1 MRTIQFLLRKEFKQ
15 IFRNRTILIMIMVMP
30 AMQLLILPFAAN
42 YEVKN
47 INLSVVDHDHSSF
60 SQKLISKITASGYF
74 KLQGYNASFKEAFQ
88 LIESDK
94 ADLILE
100 IPQGFERNLVRENQ
114 PAGQPGEQKLF
125 IAVNAINGTKAG
137 LGGAYLTQIINNFSN
152 NIRQEWQQPMGNNS
166 TPTIEI
172 TSSNWFNPF
181 LNYNIFMV
189 PGILAILVTMVG
201 GFLTALNIVKEK
213 EVGTIEQINVT
224 PIKKQYF
231 ILGKLIPF
239 WILGNVVF
247 SIGLLISWLVY
258 GIIPLGNLI
267 VLYGF
272 ASFFLLAVL
281 GFGLLIS
288 TYSDTQQQA
297 MLIMF
302 FFMMIFILMGGL
314 FTPIESMPGWAQ
326 VIAKL
331 NPVSYMIEV
340 MRMVIL
346 KGSGWKDIFPQL
358 WKIAFFAVVLNTWAI
373 LNYRKTA

>member
-1 MRTIQFLLRKEFKQ
+1 MRTIKFLLQKEFKQ
-15 IFRNRTILIMIMVMP
+15 IFRNRSILTMIIVMP
-30 AMQLLILPFAAN
+30 IMQLLILPLAAN

-47 INLSVVDHDHSSF
+47 INLSVIDHDHSSY
-60 SQKLISKITASGYF
+60 SQRLISKITASGYF
-74 KLQGYNASFKEAFQ
+74 KLQGYNSSFKEAFK

-100 IPQGFERNLVRENQ
+100 IPQGFERNLVREN
-114 PAGQPGEQKLF
+114 EQKLF
-125 IAVNAINGTKAG
+125 IAVNAINGTKAN
-137 LGGAYLTQIINNFSN
+137 LGGSYLSQIIMNYDND
-152 NIRQEWQQPMGNNS
+152 IRVQWNQQPTYN
-166 TPTIEI
+166 TVPTIEI

-224 PIKKQYF
+224 PIKKYYF

-247 SIGLLISWLVY
+247 TIGLLITWLVY
-258 GIIPLGNLI
+258 GIVPLGNLM

-272 ASFFLLAVL
+272 IWLFLLAVL

-288 TYSDTQQQA
+288 TYSNTQQQA

-314 FTPIESMPGWAQ
+314 FTPIDSMPGWAK
-326 VIAKL
+326 VIAGF
-331 NPVSYMIEV
+331 NPLSYMIDV

-346 KGSGWKDIFPQL
+346 KGSGWKDITPQL
-358 WKIAFFAVVLNTWAI
+358 WKIASFAVVLNTWAI
-373 LNYRKTA
+373 LNYKKTT